1 MTAPLAGKVA
11 IVTGAGRMHGIGRA
25 IALRLAKDG
34 ADVVVSALARTSE
47 EMPAQEREASWR
59 GAQSVADEIATTGR
73 RSLALDVDVTK
84 PAAVQAVGR
93 RAGKGMGRIGILVS
107 KAG

>member
-47 EMPAQEREASWR
+47 EMPAQEREASGP

-73 RSLALDVDVTK
+73 RALILDRDVTR
-84 PAAVQAVGR
+84 PAALQAMVR
-93 RAGKGMGRIGILVS
+93 QPAKAPGRIDCWG
-107 KAG
+107 